1 MSLALPNNAPQRSAT
16 PLILL
21 TSAWLSRPVM
31 YVIALTVPVNRLINV
46 LLEANAI
53 NNNEAV
59 HSPFYHRL
67 NRHGLHVTLQYIS
80 EKNKRNVRLVIYCQ

>member
-1 MSLALPNNAPQRSAT
+1 MSLALPNDAPLRRAT

-59 HSPFYHRL
+59 HSPFFNHR
-67 NRHGLHVTLQYIS
+67 
-80 EKNKRNVRLVIYCQ
+80 